1 MICWKHRLN
10 EANNEAMARL
20 ELDLAQA
27 HQVRDFTTVND
38 VVKGVAKATTHVGGR
53 GGGVVVEGL
62 VEQAAQLQNKEVNDG
77 GWSERHW

>member
-27 HQVRDFTTVND
+27 HQVRDFTTVDD
-38 VVKGVAKATTHVGGR
+38 VVKDVANATTQL
-53 GGGVVVEGL
+53 GGGGVVEGL
-62 VEQAAQLQNKEVNDG
+62 VDWKSQLQNKEVGDG

>member
-10 EANNEAMARL
+10 EANNKAMARL

-27 HQVRDFTTVND
+27 HQVRDFTTVDD
-38 VVKGVAKATTHVGGR
+38 VVKDVANATTQL
-53 GGGVVVEGL
+53 GGGGVVEGL
-62 VEQAAQLQNKEVNDG
+62 VDWKAQLQNKKVDDG